1 MVTIKYD
8 DKISKNFLIAT
19 VIWGM
24 VGMLAG
30 LFIATQLAWPALNF
44 GLEWTSFGRLR
55 PIHTNAIIFAFAGN
69 SIFCGVYY
77 SMQRLLKARMFSDVL
92 SRVHFWGWQLIIV
105 CAAVT
110 LLFGMTQG
118 KEYAELEWW
127 IDIMI
132 AVVWLAFGAN
142 MIGTIAKRRE
152 KHIYVSIWFYLA
164 TFLTITV
171 LHVVNSMA
179 LPLDFTKSY
188 SAYAGVQDAL
198 VQWWYGHNAVGFFL
212 TTPFLGMLYYFL
224 PKATNTPIYSYRL
237 SIISFWALVFMYI
250 WAGPHHLHYTA
261 LPDWAQSLGM
271 VMSVMLLAPSWGS
284 MINGLMT
291 LRPVWDRLKTDPIL
305 KFFAAAVTFYGMS
318 TFEGPLMAIKTVNA
332 LSHYTDWTIGHVHSG
347 ALGWNGCFIFGML
360 YFLVPKLWKTKL
372 YSVKAAEWHFWLAT
386 LGIIFYAVAL
396 WVAGITQ
403 GLMWKQFDP
412 NTGMLA
418 YQNFIETV
426 TKIIPMYWLRVAGGA
441 MYFVG
446 AILMVWNLV
455 KTAKSGSKV
464 EDTEVQIATDDHH
477 HEGRYWHSVLEN
489 KPLAL
494 GALAVGA
501 ISVGTACELLPTF
514 LVSSNIPKIATVKP
528 YTPLELEGRDIYI
541 REGCYTCHSQMI
553 RPFRDEVARYGDY
566 SKPGESIY
574 DHPFQWGSKRTGPD
588 LARESSRK
596 LSNMWHL
603 RHLNNPQEVVEGSI
617 MPQYPFLLEK
627 PLNLSKTERKVELM
641 TKLGVPYTDAEVKTA
656 ESAAR
661 AQAKVIGADLAKDGA
676 PGMEDKEIVALIA
689 YLQRLGKDTDPS
701 AAK

>member
-8 DKISKNFLIAT
+8 DKICKNFLIAT
-19 VIWGM
+19 VIWGI
-24 VGMLAG
+24 VGMFAG
-30 LFIATQLAWPALNF
+30 LYIASQLAWPALNF

-77 SMQRLLKARMFSDVL
+77 SLQRLLKARMFSDVL
-92 SRVHFWGWQLIIV
+92 SKVHFWGWQLIIV

-152 KHIYVSIWFYLA
+152 KHIYVSVWFYLA
-164 TFLTITV
+164 TFLTITI

-291 LRPVWDRLKTDPIL
+291 LRPVWDKLKTDPIL

-360 YFLVPKLWKTKL
+360 YFLVPRLWKTKL

-386 LGIIFYAVAL
+386 LGIVFYAVAL

-412 NTGMLA
+412 ETGMLA

-441 MYFVG
+441 MYFAG
-446 AILMVWNLV
+446 ALIMVWNLV

-464 EDTEVQIATDDHH
+464 EDTEVQVATDDHH

-489 KPLAL
+489 KPLWL
-494 GALAVGA
+494 GVGSIAA

-514 LVSSNIPKIATVKP
+514 LVSSNIPTIAAVKP

-574 DHPFQWGSKRTGPD
+574 DHPHQWGSKRTGPD
-588 LARESSRK
+588 LAREYSRK

-627 PLNLSKTERKVELM
+627 PLNLSKTQQKLELM

-656 ESAAR
+656 VATAEV
-661 AQAKVIGADLAKDGA
+661 QAKKIGADLAKDGA
-676 PGMEDKEIVALIA
+676 SGMENKEIVALIA

-701 AAK
+701 AAH

>member
-19 VIWGM
+19 VIWGI
-24 VGMLAG
+24 VGMFAG
-30 LFIATQLAWPALNF
+30 LYIATQLAWPALNF

-77 SMQRLLKARMFSDVL
+77 SLQRLLKARMFSDVL
-92 SRVHFWGWQLIIV
+92 SKVHFWGWQLIIV

-164 TFLTITV
+164 TFLTITI

-291 LRPVWDRLKTDPIL
+291 LRPVWDKLKTDPIL

-360 YFLVPKLWKTKL
+360 YFLVPRLWKTKL

-386 LGIIFYAVAL
+386 LGIVFYAVAL

-412 NTGMLA
+412 ETGMLA

-426 TKIIPMYWLRVAGGA
+426 TKIIPMYWLRVVGGA
-441 MYFVG
+441 MYFAG
-446 AILMVWNLV
+446 ALIMVWNLV
-455 KTAKSGSKV
+455 KTAQSGSKV
-464 EDTEVQIATDDHH
+464 EDTEVQVATDDHH

-489 KPLAL
+489 KPLLL
-494 GALAVGA
+494 GAGSIAA

-514 LVSSNIPKIATVKP
+514 LVSSNIPTIAAVKP

-574 DHPFQWGSKRTGPD
+574 DHPHQWGSKRTGPD
-588 LARESSRK
+588 LAREYSRK

-617 MPQYPFLLEK
+617 MPPYPFLLEK
-627 PLNLSKTERKVELM
+627 PLDLSRTQKKLELM

-656 ESAAR
+656 VAAAE
-661 AQAKVIGADLAKDGA
+661 AQAKAIGADLAKDGA
-676 PGMEDKEIVALIA
+676 PGMESKEIVAMIA

-701 AAK
+701 VAQ